1 MGIEG
6 FMNTAQSRLSLPE
19 LRRKTDRDLVI
30 LSGREIERCLKLVSR
45 GAMADAEAAHH
56 QARVLLRI
64 ARAPDAQRWEMEAR
78 LDQARAAIDRRRS
91 TVRARAQSASC

>member
-1 MGIEG
+1 
-6 FMNTAQSRLSLPE
+6 
-19 LRRKTDRDLVI
+19 
-30 LSGREIERCLKLVSR
+30 
-45 GAMADAEAAHH
+45 MADAEAAYH